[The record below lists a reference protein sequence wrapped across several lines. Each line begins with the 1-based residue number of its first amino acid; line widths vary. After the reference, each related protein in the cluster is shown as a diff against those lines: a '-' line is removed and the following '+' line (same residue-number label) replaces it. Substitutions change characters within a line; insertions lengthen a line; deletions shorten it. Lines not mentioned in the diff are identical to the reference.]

1 MVNWN
6 NLNRTD
12 SDITK
17 ESKPLIKAVTV
28 SLRDLKSEKIDQ
40 FELMKAK
47 ERIRKATER
56 DRRKFLKRLK

>member
-6 NLNRTD
+6 HLNRTY

-17 ESKPLIKAVTV
+17 ESKPLIKAVTI

-40 FELMKAK
+40 VELMKAR

-56 DRRKFLKRLK
+56 DRRKFIHR